1 MPFSPEEKEQLLQH
15 EAFIKEVLALRADS
29 AGGSKSKP
37 AWQRFLET
45 TGGAALITV
54 LVGGVMGSIITGLF
68 QRGAKDREAQQA
80 RLTARYNQSQVAY
93 KEYLDKELE
102 IVNRAFDL
110 VGSCVSASEDLALM
124 TTSTDY
130 DPSKYEGQDKEQA
143 RKDLKK
149 QLTEAVDKYNQTD
162 EKWRGEQHKLGLL
175 MSYYH
180 HGNPEVEKSWQGVQ
194 GAVTAQL
201 KCTYDLYLAK
211 LNENPTDQYKKCEG
225 EKEGV
230 IKGLDQL
237 TKSLEQAR
245 HHLWDD
251 LEASDNTR

>member
-15 EAFIKEVLALRADS
+15 EAFIKEIQALRSDNV
-29 AGGSKSKP
+29 GGSKPKP

-80 RLTARYNQSQVAY
+80 RLTARYNQGQVAY

-102 IVNRAFDL
+102 IVNRALDL
-110 VGSCVSASEDLALM
+110 VGGCVSASEDLVLM
-124 TTSTDY
+124 TTSSDY
-130 DPSKYEGQDKEQA
+130 DPGQFKGQDKKSVE
-143 RKDLKK
+143 K
-149 QLTEAVDKYNQTD
+149 QVMEAVDKYNEMD
-162 EKWRGEQHKLGLL
+162 KKWRGEQHKVGFL

-180 HGNPEVEKSWQGVQ
+180 HGSPEVEKSWRGVQ
-194 GAVTAQL
+194 DAVTAQL

-245 HHLWDD
+245 HHLCDD
-251 LEASDNTR
+251 LEASDNTH